1 MKIKYYIQVVLISAL
16 VIAGSCDREPIAPP
30 EPVIEYM
37 TIQQLRDMYGSGK
50 TQVDT
55 GVYIQGI
62 ITLTPE
68 LGNVPD
74 FIAYLQ
80 DSTAGI
86 CLAVT
91 GTNSFSM
98 NSEVRINCRGIGF
111 TLYNGLLQFGDVD
124 MNPLANQVEV
134 ISLTGVNPVPVS
146 VTLAE
151 ILQGEHQAEYV
162 EIQGVQFKAPGTFS
176 GTRII
181 TDCVSEAD
189 VYTRSAAS
197 FAGETMPSGNGTLKG
212 VVSYFNKLQ
221 ILLREP
227 SELDM
232 EGDLCGVPSTIYLS
246 ENFNTLTTNYTDV
259 SALPGWKTYPQ
270 AGSKT
275 WFSYKT
281 SSIGPFVETTAYGSG
296 QASVISWM
304 IAPQIDLSV
313 ATAPYMTFES
323 AVGYDNG
330 ATLELFVSTDYSGSA
345 TPWTSTWTKH
355 DFNRPPVTPSYYSDF
370 VSSGK
375 IDLSAYNG
383 SIISV
388 AWVYTGGVPSK
399 TSTWELDNVVI
410 AEE

>member
-1 MKIKYYIQVVLISAL
+1 MKKKTYLTIVLLSIIFIL
-16 VIAGSCDREPIAPP
+16 GSCDREPVAPP
-30 EPVIEYM
+30 EPVIEH
-37 TIQQLRDMYGSGK
+37 ISIRELREMYDSGITK
-50 TQVDT
+50 VDT
-55 GVYIQGI
+55 NVYIQGI

-74 FIAYLQ
+74 FIAYIQ

-91 GTNSFSM
+91 GTNSFAM
-98 NSEVRINCRGIGF
+98 DSEVKILCRGVGF
-111 TLYNGLLQFGDVD
+111 TLYNGLIQFGDID
-124 MNPLANQVEV
+124 IATQSTLINLTAGPIDPL
-134 ISLTGVNPVPVS
+134 SLS
-146 VTLAE
+146 LSE
-151 ILQGEHQAEYV
+151 ILQGNHQAEYV
-162 EIQGVQFKAPGTFS
+162 EIPGVQFKTAGTFS
-176 GTRII
+176 GTKIL

-197 FAGETMPSGNGTLKG
+197 FSGETLPTGNGTLKG
-212 VVSYFNKLQ
+212 VISYYNKVQ

-227 SELDM
+227 SELAM
-232 EGDLCGVPSTIYLS
+232 EGDLCGVPSTIYLT
-246 ENFNTLTTNYTDV
+246 EDFNTLTTNYTDV
-259 SALPGWKTYPQ
+259 SALTGWKTYSQ

-281 SSIGPFVETTAYGSG
+281 STLGPFVETTAYNSG

-330 ATLELFVSTDYSGSA
+330 STLELFVSTDYTGSA

-355 DFNRPPVTPSYYSDF
+355 NFTRPPVTPSYYSDF

-383 SIISV
+383 NIISV
-388 AWVYTGGVPSK
+388 AWIYTGGVPSK
-399 TSTWELDNVVI
+399 TSTWEVDNVVF